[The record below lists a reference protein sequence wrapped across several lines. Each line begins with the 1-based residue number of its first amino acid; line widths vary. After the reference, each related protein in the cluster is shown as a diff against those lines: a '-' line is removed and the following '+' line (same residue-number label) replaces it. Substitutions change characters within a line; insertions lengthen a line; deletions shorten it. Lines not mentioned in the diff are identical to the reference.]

1 MEGAMEE
8 FISIKYVV
16 NALVFSVLGLVVL
29 TVAFIVLDKLTPGNL
44 WKEIIED
51 QNIALAII
59 VGAMMLA
66 IASII
71 SSAIH
76 G

>member
-1 MEGAMEE
+1 MDE
-8 FISIKYVV
+8 FISMKYVV
-16 NALVFSVLGLVVL
+16 SALVFSILGLVILTAAFVL
-29 TVAFIVLDKLTPGNL
+29 FDKLTPGNL

>member
-1 MEGAMEE
+1 MEE
-8 FISIKYVV
+8 FISMKYVV
-16 NALVFSVLGLVVL
+16 NAVVFSLLGLVIL
-29 TVAFIVLDKLTPGNL
+29 TFAFIVFDKLTPGNL

>member
-1 MEGAMEE
+1 MEE
-8 FISIKYVV
+8 LISIKYVV
-16 NALVFSVLGLVVL
+16 SALVFSVLGLVIL
-29 TVAFIVLDKLTPGNL
+29 TVAFILFDKLTPGNL

>member
-1 MEGAMEE
+1 MEE
-8 FISIKYVV
+8 FISMKYVV

-29 TVAFIVLDKLTPGNL
+29 TIAFIVFDKLTPGNL